1 MFLDHLLHR
10 YETQPDLPR
19 EIVLVPDDAVES
31 QAASSNIENT
41 NEVPVPDTPAP
52 SEENHREESS
62 EGKKQNHILLLIQIQ
77 MINSQ
82 QWEVIQKRKTFHKK
96 GRVM

>member
-62 EGKKQNHILLLIQIQ
+62 EGEETESYSSSDIDTDDQQPTVGLIPQ
-77 MINSQ
+77 
-82 QWEVIQKRKTFHKK
+82 KTFHKK